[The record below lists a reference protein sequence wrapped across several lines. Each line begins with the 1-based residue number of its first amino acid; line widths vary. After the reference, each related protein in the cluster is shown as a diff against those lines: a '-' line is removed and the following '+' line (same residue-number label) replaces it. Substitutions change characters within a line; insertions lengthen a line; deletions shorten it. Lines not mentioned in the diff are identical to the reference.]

1 MTVPSLDA
9 RGAASLPHQAAHLT
23 APLET
28 GAVHERVPLDA
39 AGTAAVR
46 VGRHLVV
53 LVALT
58 VPLGVDG
65 VQVTATVDGGGQDH
79 TLPPVTFAPWTE
91 AGAALAVFVPPAD
104 PVTGTGLPHQV
115 TLTGHRLAP
124 TGPVDL
130 PSAELGGLVELQF
143 VEGILGRL
151 LVVMSA
157 ETTRIRRTA
166 RQILAAR
173 ALDTAQGD
181 ALDRHGSDLG
191 VPRFTD
197 DIVAVQGQI
206 GTIPRLEPDEEYRRR
221 LALYRKFLRSTRR
234 HVADLLNGPGPDDQP
249 NAGPLGQLGMTARF
263 TVREGEEPFAVAVHM
278 ISGDTADPR
287 NRFLEYIRAAHLLWP
302 QDTPTANA
310 VHAARLLPSS
320 TRARIEAL
328 RATVR
333 ATATFTDDAATDAAM
348 AAGLAAAMARVGR
361 CRTALGVTTPLTVTR
376 AQADVGSRFELGTGV
391 SVTLPEAAELQALAD
406 AVSAGTGQD
415 ADPDVSAL
423 IRTMTP
429 ASVVDDPEGAWF
441 YRACGLQTVH
451 RAASG
456 TLYLSHLPNAGLV
469 ITGDQATD
477 PPATVSSGAPLQL
490 ESRYQAPGDPGTNA
504 ALLAAL
510 SRSATAWGTAGG
522 TAWATVSDAD
532 APLRWAQVRPL
543 TISPPEPI
551 VGMLVGAG
559 LVALADPTAAVL
571 GLGRLPPELMQ
582 TLQLDP
588 ALAAGLI
595 AGDGNAANAL
605 LRLMRILRTEGVS
618 SALPLVTAANDVL
631 LIVGAIGLP
640 GAGLNLNE
648 QRATGFRWYVV
659 PLQGPHGLLRTLASR
674 AVFTPSEPGLWAI
687 VVLAFARTSTT
698 VDPYQYQLD
707 LPDGATLDLH
717 QYEFLMNVLGHV
729 TPAGVQVNTYALR
742 QDHVDVGG
750 LGPGGLPPT
759 ASHTFRAFRSRSR
772 GLRPS
777 RPDRSTAP

>member
-1 MTVPSLDA
+1 MNVPTLDA

-23 APLET
+23 GPLQTGAAYESVPLEA
-28 GAVHERVPLDA
+28 G
-39 AGTAAVR
+39 GTATVR
-46 VGRHLVV
+46 AGRHLLV

-58 VPLGVDG
+58 SPLGVDG
-65 VQVTATVDGGGQDH
+65 LQVAATADPGSQAV

-91 AGAALAVFVPPAD
+91 AGAALAVFVPPAN
-104 PVTGTGLPHQV
+104 PVTGTGLPHTV
-115 TLTGHRLAP
+115 ALAGSRLTPG
-124 TGPVDL
+124 GPVGV
-130 PSAELGGLVELQF
+130 PPAELGRLVELQL

-151 LVVMSA
+151 LAVMSA
-157 ETTRIRRTA
+157 ETARIRRTA
-166 RQILAAR
+166 RQILAVR

-191 VPRFTD
+191 VARFTN
-197 DIVAVQGQI
+197 DIAVVNGQI
-206 GTIPRLEPDEEYRRR
+206 GTVPRSEPDDEYRRR
-221 LALYRKFLRSTRR
+221 LALYRTFLRANRR
-234 HVADLLNGPGPDDQP
+234 RVTDLLNGPGPDDQP
-249 NAGPLGQLGMTARF
+249 NAGPLGQLGLRARF
-263 TVREGEEPFAVAVHM
+263 IVREGDEPFAVAVH
-278 ISGDTADPR
+278 IVSGDTADPR
-287 NRFLEYIRAAHLLWP
+287 TRFLGYIRAAYLIWP

-333 ATATFTDDAATDAAM
+333 ATATFTEDAATDAAM
-348 AAGLAAAMARVGR
+348 APGLAAALARAGR

-391 SVTLPEAAELQALAD
+391 SVTLPPAAELQALAA
-406 AVSAGTGQD
+406 AVTAGGGQG
-415 ADPDVSAL
+415 ADPEVAAL

-429 ASVVDDPEGAWF
+429 ASVAADPEGAWF

-469 ITGDQATD
+469 ITGNQATD
-477 PPATVSSGAPLQL
+477 PPATVASGASLPL
-490 ESRYQAPGDPGTNA
+490 ESRYQAPGDPGTDA

-510 SRSATAWGTAGG
+510 SRSAAAWAAAGG
-522 TAWATVSDAD
+522 TAWTTLSDAD
-532 APLRWAQVRPL
+532 APSRWAQARPL
-543 TISPPEPI
+543 TVSPPEPI

-559 LVALADPTAAVL
+559 LVALADPTTAVQS
-571 GLGRLPPELMQ
+571 LGRLPRELVQ
-582 TLQLDP
+582 TLQLDH

-595 AGDGNAANAL
+595 AGDGTAANAL
-605 LRLMRILRTEGVS
+605 LRLVRILRTQGVS
-618 SALPLVTAANDVL
+618 SALPLVTTANDVL
-631 LIVGAIGLP
+631 LVVGALGLP

-659 PLQGPHGLLRTLASR
+659 PLQGPRGSLRTLASR
-674 AVFTPSEPGLWAI
+674 AVFTPFQPGLWAI
-687 VVLAFARTSTT
+687 VVLAFARTGTT

-707 LPDGATLDLH
+707 LPDGATLDLR
-717 QYEFLMNVLGHV
+717 QYEFLMNLLAQV
-729 TPAGVQVNTYALR
+729 TPAGVQVSTFGLR
-742 QDHVDVGG
+742 QNHVDVGG
-750 LGPGGLPPT
+750 LGPGSLPPT

-777 RPDRSTAP
+777 RPDRSTAL